1 MKKKR
6 YISPTSTVIA
16 IPHMALLYSSTTS
29 IFVPYAEQGQTDEA
43 LSAPMPALYQ
53 QGAGGFML

>member
-16 IPHMALLYSSTTS
+16 IPHMALLYSSPTS
-29 IFVPYAEQGQTDEA
+29 IFVPYYVEQEQSTDEA
-43 LSAPMPALYQ
+43 L
-53 QGAGGFML
+53 

>member
-16 IPHMALLYSSTTS
+16 IPHMAFLYSSTTS
-29 IFVPYAEQGQTDEA
+29 IFVPYDAGDQTDEA
-43 LSAPMPALYQ
+43 L
-53 QGAGGFML
+53 

>member
-43 LSAPMPALYQ
+43 L
-53 QGAGGFML
+53 

>member
-29 IFVPYAEQGQTDEA
+29 IFVPYDADGDTGEA
-43 LSAPMPALYQ
+43 L
-53 QGAGGFML
+53 

>member
-29 IFVPYAEQGQTDEA
+29 IFVPYDADRDTGEA
-43 LSAPMPALYQ
+43 L
-53 QGAGGFML
+53 

>member
-16 IPHMALLYSSTTS
+16 IPHMALLYSSPTS
-29 IFVPYAEQGQTDEA
+29 IFVPYVEQEQTTDEA
-43 LSAPMPALYQ
+43 L
-53 QGAGGFML
+53 